1 MRYQKGA
8 RGSARDKRHL
18 RGRRK
23 AERHEIPKGQEEWQ
37 GTGRRAR
44 DMGHLWGK
52 RNGEGHETL
61 KGQEEG

>member
-1 MRYQKGA
+1 LGSGGKARDMRY
-8 RGSARDKRHL
+8 L
-18 RGRRK
+18 WVRRK
-23 AERHEIPKGQEEWQ
+23 GEGHEIPKGQEEWQ

-52 RNGEGHETL
+52 RKGEGHETL

>member
-1 MRYQKGA
+1 MRYLGVRWKGE
-8 RGSARDKRHL
+8 G
-18 RGRRK
+18 
-23 AERHEIPKGQEEWQ
+23 HEISKGQEEWQ

-52 RNGEGHETL
+52 RKGEGHETL